1 MTPSL
6 RYNTRDIEI
15 RQSLR
20 RKLVSYMDSTYL
32 ARQSCWILKSFK
44 KNAPYP
50 IGQAYMKLSF
60 FVVQTDIGLHKL
72 KF

>member
-32 ARQSCWILKSFK
+32 AGQSCSILKSFK
-44 KNAPYP
+44 KTRRTQRPS
-50 IGQAYMKLSF
+50 IHEVKF